1 MDINSITQST
11 VNLHLNSSEQN
22 SENLCIS
29 DDDAKNTANYLLG
42 DEFEKSWD
50 TNKLSLPPKASPLF
64 SYKVCNEQSL
74 FVGDRAFGSP
84 PLSRSDVM
92 PAQFTHLTCLTKGN
106 AKTVYQATLKLKSG
120 KTLDY
125 RPGDSISILPENNAQ
140 TVAWLLRRLT
150 LDSLH
155 DADTLFTHDVI
166 ATKHRS
172 LPEWSHFTCPLSLR
186 YLLTYCCELYIPITR
201 RILRLLADYCFDD
214 NVSPVSSERQRNRLL
229 ELSSAEGKKMFEKY
243 IQIPNLNL
251 LDILSIFSC
260 CRPSFIRLLEILP
273 TLQPRSYTLI
283 NPVDKQLSCD
293 QELSFIFTRVDFEYP
308 ESDKHI
314 GFIDRYPPRRH
325 GTCTGWLE
333 KIWYGVNQ
341 PDDYQKVNFNNGESR
356 IIYVYLRKNITQFY
370 LPDYISQPVIMI
382 AAGSAIAP
390 FISFIRQRKIDNL
403 KKNTST
409 GDLWLMYGC
418 RSPTSSL
425 LFENE
430 LSDAVNSKVLKHLC
444 LCFSRDTVNSPDEKY
459 ALKEISPILIEQ
471 ACFPLKAQYVQDC
484 ILCKYSNDYEVSE
497 HDIQLMSLVFER
509 GAKIMICGGTRA
521 LAYGVYESW
530 LKLLAMRLYFE
541 RTQRWCKYSVIPEED
556 FINARAYVET
566 MRKAERFQE
575 DVWA

>member
-1 MDINSITQST
+1 MDINCIIQST
-11 VNLHLNSSEQN
+11 ENLHLNSSEQN
-22 SENLCIS
+22 SKNLCVS
-29 DDDAKNTANYLLG
+29 DDDVKNTANYLLG

-64 SYKVCNEQSL
+64 CYKVCSEQSL
-74 FVGDRAFGSP
+74 FVGDHAFGFPS
-84 PLSRSDVM
+84 LSRSDVM
-92 PAQFTHLTCLTKGN
+92 PVQFTHLKCLTKGN
-106 AKTVYQATLKLKSG
+106 SKTVYQATLKLKSE

-140 TVAWLLRRLT
+140 TVAWLLQRLT

-155 DADTLFTHDVI
+155 DADTLFTHEVI

-186 YLLTYCCELYIPITR
+186 YLLTYCCELYIPVTR

-214 NVSPVSSERQRNRLL
+214 NVSPVSAERQRNRLL
-229 ELSSAEGKKMFEKY
+229 EFSSAEGKKMFEKY
-243 IQIPNLNL
+243 IQIPDLNL

-283 NPVDKQLSCD
+283 NPVNKQLSCE
-293 QELSFIFTRVDFEYP
+293 QELSFIFTRVDFKYP
-308 ESDKHI
+308 ESDKHV
-314 GFIDRYPPRRH
+314 GLIDRYPSRRH

-333 KIWYGVNQ
+333 KIWFGVNQ
-341 PDDYQKVNFNNGESR
+341 PDDYQKVNFNNVEPQ
-356 IIYVYLRKNITQFY
+356 IIYIYLRKNITQFY
-370 LPDYISQPVIMI
+370 LPDNISQPVIMI
-382 AAGSAIAP
+382 AAGSGIAP

-409 GDLWLMYGC
+409 GDLWLIYGC

-459 ALKEISPILIEQ
+459 ALKEISSILIEQ

-484 ILCKYSNDYEVSE
+484 ILCKYSTDYEVSE
-497 HDIQLMSLVFER
+497 HDIQLMNLVFEK
-509 GAKIMICGGTRA
+509 GAKIMICGGPRA
-521 LAYGVYESW
+521 LAFGVYESW
-530 LKLLAMRLYFE
+530 LRLLAMRLYFE
-541 RTQRWCKYSVIPEED
+541 RTQKWCKYSAIPEED
-556 FINARAYVET
+556 FINARAYVDI

>member
-1 MDINSITQST
+1 MDINCIIQST
-11 VNLHLNSSEQN
+11 ENLHLNLSEQ
-22 SENLCIS
+22 SSKNLCIS
-29 DDDAKNTANYLLG
+29 DDDVKNTANYLLG

-64 SYKVCNEQSL
+64 CYKVCSEQSL
-74 FVGDRAFGSP
+74 FVGDHAFGFP

-92 PAQFTHLTCLTKGN
+92 PVQFTHLKCLTKGN
-106 AKTVYQATLKLKSG
+106 SKTVYQATLKLKSG

-140 TVAWLLRRLT
+140 TVAWLLQRLT

-155 DADTLFTHDVI
+155 DADTLFTHEVI
-166 ATKHRS
+166 TTKHRS

-186 YLLTYCCELYIPITR
+186 YLLTYCCELYIPVTR

-214 NVSPVSSERQRNRLL
+214 NVSPVSAERQRNRLL
-229 ELSSAEGKKMFEKY
+229 EFSSAEGKKMFEKY
-243 IQIPNLNL
+243 IQIPDLNL

-283 NPVDKQLSCD
+283 NPVDKQLSCE
-293 QELSFIFTRVDFEYP
+293 QELSFIFTRVDFKYP
-308 ESDKHI
+308 ESDKHV
-314 GFIDRYPPRRH
+314 GLIDRYPSRRH

-333 KIWYGVNQ
+333 KIWFGVNQ
-341 PDDYQKVNFNNGESR
+341 PDDYQKVNFNNIEPQ
-356 IIYVYLRKNITQFY
+356 IIYIYLRKNITQFY
-370 LPDYISQPVIMI
+370 LPDNISQPVIMI
-382 AAGSAIAP
+382 AAGSGIAP

-409 GDLWLMYGC
+409 GDLWLIYGC

-425 LFENE
+425 LFESE

-459 ALKEISPILIEQ
+459 ALKEISSILIEQ

-484 ILCKYSNDYEVSE
+484 ILCKYSTDYEVSE
-497 HDIQLMSLVFER
+497 HDIQLMNLVFEK
-509 GAKIMICGGTRA
+509 GAKIMICGGPRA
-521 LAYGVYESW
+521 LAFGVYESW
-530 LKLLAMRLYFE
+530 LRLLAMRLYFE
-541 RTQRWCKYSVIPEED
+541 RTQKWCKYSAIPEED
-556 FINARAYVET
+556 FINARAYVDI